1 MCRWSIFTWKRWRR
15 ENDDGD
21 NENHGCLR
29 EGGGGGGFWYWNSS
43 SGCFYSLPLCERWNY
58 LHGLRPEDTCDTVRV
73 LFCFLKGRWKKTER
87 TPAPRNGLFHY
98 SASLPWMS
106 HPAGCSLDKTMP
118 SQGIALQRQKG
129 LASIHRNIGMP
140 PCYFIHIKD

>member
-1 MCRWSIFTWKRWRR
+1 MWRGEKKLIMVTIKIMGR
-15 ENDDGD
+15 GWHFNVK
-21 NENHGCLR
+21 
-29 EGGGGGGFWYWNSS
+29 
-43 SGCFYSLPLCERWNY
+43 FYSWIFFLFLLLLTEKY
-58 LHGLRPEDTCDTVRV
+58 LHKLSTRYICDRVWIIFEGQSRGNKMYTCV
-73 LFCFLKGRWKKTER
+73 W
-87 TPAPRNGLFHY
+87 NGLFHY

-106 HPAGCSLDKTMP
+106 HPAGSSLDKTMP